1 MKKILVIGCS
11 GSGKSY
17 FSKKLN
23 KITAIPLY
31 HLDMLYW
38 NADKTTVGR
47 DVLIERLTP
56 ILDSEEWIID
66 GNYRGTLEMRL
77 QRCDTVFFLDFPT
90 DVCLAGVE
98 SRRGKPRT
106 DMPWIETE
114 EDIEFTEFIKGFRAN
129 NRPIILALL
138 EKYPEITV
146 HTFKSRSE
154 SDAFLQ
160 NLQA

>member
-1 MKKILVIGCS
+1 MKRILVIGCS
-11 GSGKSY
+11 GGGKSY

-38 NADKTTVGR
+38 NEDKTTVGR

-129 NRPIILALL
+129 NRPIILDLL

>member
-11 GSGKSY
+11 GSGKSH
-17 FSKKLN
+17 FSKRLN
-23 KITAIPLY
+23 KITDIPLY

>member
-1 MKKILVIGCS
+1 M
-11 GSGKSY
+11 
-17 FSKKLN
+17 
-23 KITAIPLY
+23 
-31 HLDMLYW
+31 
-38 NADKTTVGR
+38 
-47 DVLIERLTP
+47 
-56 ILDSEEWIID
+56 
-66 GNYRGTLEMRL
+66 
-77 QRCDTVFFLDFPT
+77 FFAVAVPT

>member
-11 GSGKSY
+11 GSGKSH
-17 FSKKLN
+17 FSKRLN
-23 KITAIPLY
+23 KITDIPLY

-114 EDIEFTEFIKGFRAN
+114 EDVEFTEFIKGFRAN

-138 EKYPEITV
+138 KKYPEITV
-146 HTFKSRSE
+146 YTFKSRSE

>member
-11 GSGKSY
+11 GSGKSH
-17 FSKKLN
+17 FSKRLN

-38 NADKTTVGR
+38 NEDKTTVGR

-129 NRPIILALL
+129 NRPTILALL